1 MTAASTTAPL
11 DGARLDDAPP
21 VIARYFAYCRLA
33 ATLFMASSALGL
45 VLVLGRER
53 WAASA
58 DLEPVALLLL
68 GILWTMTMWFLASVH
83 WAALQ
88 TRQRQPWAWSLHA
101 VVIGV
106 GLTTL
111 ILWPLTFPLLA
122 RWLKPETQRWFGRV
136 PFQERDREA
145 QTP

>member
-1 MTAASTTAPL
+1 MDDRTTATPL
-11 DGARLDDAPP
+11 RPEEPA
-21 VIARYFAYCRLA
+21 VIARYFAYCRFA
-33 ATLFMASSALGL
+33 ATLFMASSAVGL
-45 VLVLGRER
+45 VLILGRNR

-68 GILWTMTMWFLASVH
+68 GVLWTMTMWFLASVH

-88 TRQRQPWAWSLHA
+88 TRQQAPWAWALHA

-122 RWLKPETQRWFGRV
+122 RWLQPETQRWFGRV
-136 PFQERDREA
+136 PFQER
-145 QTP
+145 P